1 MNSTIDHIQE
11 EHDQTASGSSDGQG
25 PEGTMYAPRETEAS
39 FEEIER

>member
-1 MNSTIDHIQE
+1 MNSTIDPIQQ
-11 EHDQTASGSSDGQG
+11 EHDQPTSAAPEGQG